1 MSKNVEYLN
10 LDEVAP
16 RVQKVLKIKGES
28 YEFKLP
34 SVGEFVEE
42 MQRAKALQKKFQG
55 IKDEDIDELEIMQ
68 AMVDSLQ
75 RSVKNAFPDIP
86 KEVLDSLNR
95 DQLNAIKAFIEQE
108 FTEEN
113 AAAED
118 ELGNE
123 PAAKK
128 AASKP

>member
-16 RVQKVLKIKGES
+16 RVTKVLTIKGKN

-68 AMVDSLQ
+68 AMVESLQ
-75 RSVKNAFPDIP
+75 RSVKNAFPGIP
-86 KEVLDSLNR
+86 QDVLDSLNK
-95 DQLNAIKAFIEQE
+95 DQLNAIKLFIEQE

-118 ELGNE
+118 ESGNV
-123 PAAKK
+123 PAVKK
-128 AASKP
+128 ASKA